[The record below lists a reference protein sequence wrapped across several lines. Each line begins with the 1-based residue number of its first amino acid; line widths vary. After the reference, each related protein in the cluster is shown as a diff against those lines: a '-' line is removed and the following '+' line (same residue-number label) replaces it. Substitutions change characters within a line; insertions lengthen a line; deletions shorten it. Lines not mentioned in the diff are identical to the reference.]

1 MSNEVTAAATAHAVA
16 GAAPPR
22 PMAAPLRRV
31 RRIGYVVLGL
41 QLAVFLVWSAILY
54 RRFALTADFSIYH
67 QAWYLIAHGH
77 LDPYDTVQG
86 FPFWQSH
93 SEFLVWPLSPLYW
106 VWPHDVLLFWAMD
119 VGVAGA
125 EVVVFS
131 WLCETAQRS
140 RAGKDA
146 AWLAGV
152 GLVLLVVNPWIWW
165 AVSFGYHLEALA
177 VLFAALL
184 ARDLASGR
192 RRTWAWVAPLL
203 ACGDVAGIYLAGLGL
218 GGVLAGPSSRL
229 RGAVLAP
236 VGVGAVLLIS
246 LVHGNQS
253 SLEAYYQLAA
263 AGPVGSSL
271 GLAALIKSIFSHPL
285 AVLGTLWAK
294 RVDLLANL
302 APAGLLGFAFP
313 LVLPLALAVLL
324 VDTLAPGVNF
334 AEPLFQ
340 GLPIYVLLPVG
351 TVAVLGRLARRHRR
365 AALLLAG
372 LVAAQALGWA
382 AVWGP
387 RTAGQWLRVPSATA
401 ATLSGLEARIPATAE
416 VIASQGVAGRFS
428 GRADAPVLIEPGTL
442 PVANRADWFVITPWA
457 SIETQTTAS
466 AMAFIGELAGPL
478 HATLITHAHGVWAFR
493 WRPPPGVRTITV
505 PGESA
510 PLPAWA
516 APASPGAIGRPVM
529 TGPIGSWHVT
539 SAGGQGYVTDGLA
552 WQEPPGRYRALVTL
566 SATAPVNVE
575 VWDDTGHALLGR
587 RSIPA
592 TTGIES
598 VALAADATTAY
609 RASAYS
615 GWGPFRA
622 DFVQPP
628 RGDRLEVRVWS
639 PGSGTVNVYSA
650 ELARAGGTR
659 RQPTTG
665 S

>member
-1 MSNEVTAAATAHAVA
+1 MSEVIGHAATVHGVPD
-16 GAAPPR
+16 APPE
-22 PMAAPLRRV
+22 PPTAPLRRV
-31 RRIGYVVLGL
+31 RRIGYVALGL
-41 QLAVFLVWSAILY
+41 QLAVFLAWSTILY

-67 QAWYLIAHGH
+67 QAWYLIAHGD
-77 LDPYDTVQG
+77 LNPYDTVQG

-93 SEFLVWPLSPLYW
+93 SEFLVWPLAPLYW
-106 VWPHDVLLFWAMD
+106 VWPHDVLLFYVMD
-119 VGVAGA
+119 VGIAGA
-125 EVVVFS
+125 EVVVFT
-131 WLCETAQRS
+131 WLCEIAQRS
-140 RAGKDA
+140 RPGKTA
-146 AWLAGV
+146 AWLTGV
-152 GLVLLVVNPWIWW
+152 GLLLLVVNPWMWW

-184 ARDLASGR
+184 ARDLANGR

-218 GGVLAGPSSRL
+218 GGVLAGRSSRL
-229 RGAVLAP
+229 RAAFLALL
-236 VGVGAVLLIS
+236 GVGAVLLIS
-246 LVHGNQS
+246 LVHGNLS
-253 SLEAYYQLAA
+253 SLEAYNQLAA

-271 GLAALIKSIFSHPL
+271 GLTALIKNIVSHPL
-285 AVLGTLWAK
+285 AVLSTLWAK

-313 LVLPLALAVLL
+313 LVFPLAAAVLL

-340 GLPIYVLLPVG
+340 SLPIYVLLPAG
-351 TVAVLGRLARRHRR
+351 TVAVLGWLARRHRR

-387 RTAGQWLRVPSATA
+387 QTASQWLRVHGATA
-401 ATLSGLEARIPATAE
+401 ATLSSLEARIPVTAE

-428 GRADAPVLIEPGTL
+428 GRADAPVLIQPGTL
-442 PVANRADWFVITPWA
+442 PVAGGEDWFVITPWA
-457 SIETQTTAS
+457 SIETQSTAS

-478 HATLITHAHGVWAFR
+478 HATLVTSADGVWAFR
-493 WRPPPGVRTITV
+493 WRPPPGVHTITV

-516 APASPGAIGRPVM
+516 APTRPGAVGRPVT
-529 TGPIGSWHVT
+529 TGAAGNWYVT
-539 SAGGQGYVTDGLA
+539 SAGREGYVTDGLT
-552 WQEPPGRYRALVTL
+552 WQEPAGRYQALVTL
-566 SATAPVNVE
+566 SATGPVNIE
-575 VWDDTGHALLGR
+575 VWNDTGHTLLGR
-587 RSIPA
+587 RTIPA
-592 TTGIES
+592 TTGVES
-598 VALAADATTAY
+598 IALAVDATTAK
-609 RASAYS
+609 RASSYS

-622 DFVQPP
+622 DFVEPP
-628 RGDRLEVRVWS
+628 PGERLEVRVWS

-650 ELARAGGTR
+650 EVARADGTR
-659 RQPTTG
+659 RQLTTG

>member
-1 MSNEVTAAATAHAVA
+1 MSEVTAAATAQGVP
-16 GAAPPR
+16 GAPPK
-22 PMAAPLRRV
+22 PLAAPLRRV
-31 RRIGYVVLGL
+31 RRIGYVALGL
-41 QLAVFLVWSAILY
+41 QLAVFLVWSTILY

-77 LDPYDTVQG
+77 LNPYDTVQG

-93 SEFLVWPLSPLYW
+93 SEFLVWPLAPLYW
-106 VWPHDVLLFWAMD
+106 VWPHDVLLFYVMD
-119 VGVAGA
+119 LGVAGA
-125 EVVVFS
+125 EVVVFT
-131 WLCETAQRS
+131 WLCEIAQRS
-140 RAGKDA
+140 RPGKAA

-152 GLVLLVVNPWIWW
+152 GLVLLVVNPWMWW

-184 ARDLASGR
+184 ARDLANGR

-218 GGVLAGPSSRL
+218 GGVLAGRNSRL
-229 RGAVLAP
+229 RGAVLALL
-236 VGVGAVLLIS
+236 GVGAVLLIS
-246 LVHGNQS
+246 LVHGNLS
-253 SLEAYYQLAA
+253 SLEAYNQLAA

-271 GLAALIKSIFSHPL
+271 GLTALIKNIVSHPL
-285 AVLGTLWAK
+285 AVLSTLWAK
-294 RVDLLANL
+294 RVDLFANL

-313 LVLPLALAVLL
+313 LVFPLALAVLL

-340 GLPIYVLLPVG
+340 SLPIYVLLPAG
-351 TVAVLGRLARRHRR
+351 TVAVLGWLARRHRR

-387 RTAGQWLRVPSATA
+387 QTVSQWLRVHGATA

-442 PVANRADWFVITPWA
+442 PVADGEDWFVITPWA
-457 SIETQTTAS
+457 SIETQSTAS

-478 HATLITHAHGVWAFR
+478 HATLVTHAAGVWAFR
-493 WRPPPGVRTITV
+493 WRPPPGVHTITV

-516 APASPGAIGRPVM
+516 APTLPGAVGRAVT
-529 TGPIGSWHVT
+529 TGAAGSWYVT
-539 SAGGQGYVTDGLA
+539 SAGGEGYVTDALT

-566 SATAPVNVE
+566 SATGPVNVE
-575 VWDDTGHALLGR
+575 VWNDVGHTLLGR
-587 RSIPA
+587 RTIPP

-598 VALAADATTAY
+598 IALAVDATTAN
-609 RASAYS
+609 RASSYS

-628 RGDRLEVRVWS
+628 PGERLEVRVWS
-639 PGSGTVNVYSA
+639 RGSGTVNVYSA

-659 RQPTTG
+659 RHLTTG